1 MGFGGSKSQRALHF
15 YSASLDVPPETE
27 EPVTNGFSAQLL
39 DFCHRFAFSCTKR
52 KKNGRFSSLPIKSNS
67 QLMPN
72 LHPFQKPQ
80 VMHWEKVIQG
90 GPDVHMVSDAQPLLL
105 TWTDKANY
113 WHSRMK

>member
-1 MGFGGSKSQRALHF
+1 
-15 YSASLDVPPETE
+15 
-27 EPVTNGFSAQLL
+27 
-39 DFCHRFAFSCTKR
+39 
-52 KKNGRFSSLPIKSNS
+52 
-67 QLMPN
+67 MPN